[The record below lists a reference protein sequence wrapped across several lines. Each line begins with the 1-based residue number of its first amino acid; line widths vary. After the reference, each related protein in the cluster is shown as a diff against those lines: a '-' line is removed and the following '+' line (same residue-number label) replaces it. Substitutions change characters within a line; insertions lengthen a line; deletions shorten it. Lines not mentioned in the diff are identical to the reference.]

1 MNPPSPSNDLPR
13 LVMFTPANT
22 KSAIGRMAA
31 LVTRSLTAMGCC
43 VTVVRTESAQLL
55 DSQTHDFGSPV
66 VRWDD
71 QANVRKHIDESDA
84 CVYQIGDNY
93 EYHQGGVHWL
103 DTQPGLV
110 CLHDF
115 FLGHLFQG
123 WAQERLHQANAVL
136 NAWYGEEAP
145 GRFFG
150 HSTSESFIEDT
161 ANNMP
166 MTEWICSQAYAV
178 ITHSQFGA
186 DRVLQSCPG
195 PVRVVPLAYDTG
207 NSQVESA
214 ARTSTPNTSNTLNL
228 LTIGHINPNKR
239 VESVIKAI
247 GSSRPLRE
255 QIHYRLV
262 GAIQPDVAK
271 ALDTLASQLGVKLTI
286 SGEVDDIELNNAIR
300 DADVI
305 SCLRWPALEAAS
317 ASAIEAMLHGKAVV
331 VTDTGF
337 YREIPDDCAIKIS
350 PESEADNLRKALEV
364 LLTHRDLID
373 NKGASA
379 MNWARET
386 FTPSNYAEQLL
397 EAINQMTVTTQA
409 INGTSFHGNQ
419 LQGWIKYHPTPRTS
433 IELKDMSIFGAES
446 IIT

>member
-43 VTVVRTESAQLL
+43 VTVVRTESAHLL
-55 DSQTHDFGSPV
+55 DSRAHDFGAPV

-71 QANVRKHIDESDA
+71 HAKVRKHIDESDA
-84 CVYQIGDNY
+84 CVYQIGNNY
-93 EYHQGGVHWL
+93 EFHQGGVHWL
-103 DTQPGLV
+103 VTHPGLV

-115 FLGHLFQG
+115 FLGHLFHG

-337 YREIPDDCAIKIS
+337 YQEIPDDCAIKILPKDEVNS
-350 PESEADNLRKALEV
+350 LRKTLEN
-364 LLTHRDLID
+364 LLSNRDKIART
-373 NKGASA
+373 GTFA
-379 MNWARET
+379 MNWARQT
-386 FTPSNYAEQLL
+386 FNSKNYAQQLI
-397 EAINQMTVTTQA
+397 EATNQMTQA
-409 INGTSFHGNQ
+409 IPLINGITFHANL
-419 LQGWIKYHPTPRTS
+419 LQKWM
-433 IELKDMSIFGAES
+433 KDQPFSTKNISRANLSIFEQK
-446 IIT
+446 

>member
-43 VTVVRTESAQLL
+43 VTVVRTESAHLL
-55 DSQTHDFGSPV
+55 DSRAHDFGAPV

-71 QANVRKHIDESDA
+71 HAKVRKHIDESDA
-84 CVYQIGDNY
+84 CVYQIGNNY
-93 EYHQGGVHWL
+93 EFHQGGVHWL
-103 DTQPGLV
+103 VTHPGLV

-115 FLGHLFQG
+115 FLGHLFHG

-150 HSTSESFIEDT
+150 HPTGESFIEDT

-186 DRVLQSCPG
+186 DRVLISCPG

-207 NSQVESA
+207 SSQADSV

-247 GSSRPLRE
+247 GSSQSLRE
-255 QIHYRLV
+255 RIHYRLV
-262 GAIQPDVAK
+262 GAIQQDVAK

-337 YREIPDDCAIKIS
+337 YREIPDACAIKIS
-350 PESEADNLRKALEV
+350 FSNEALE
-364 LLTHRDLID
+364 LKSIFEKLISD
-373 NKGASA
+373 STSLETTGASA
-379 MNWARET
+379 KGWAQTT
-386 FTPSNYAEQLL
+386 FTANNYAEQIVDSTISLNAARPEIVATL
-397 EAINQMTVTTQA
+397 FFVNQMKKWNSSACRFKFQ
-409 INGTSFHGNQ
+409 
-419 LQGWIKYHPTPRTS
+419 PTP
-433 IELKDMSIFGAES
+433 LKTKHTGF
-446 IIT
+446 